1 MRRAQLQSA
10 VEEVLENLRECGLR
24 EALAAMLRA
33 QSREPGAD
41 PTTLAV
47 LEALRAY
54 AIGASRYSPAAKRI
68 AGVVGLDRLEGVDL
82 WARLFVP
89 EGRGALTQ
97 EIFAAVRFVSR
108 HLPRLLAI
116 LSEGPHALVEEV
128 RRGGAEA
135 LPGTGVLTVIV
146 LEPEERYST
155 AQRLITMLQA
165 VEGLYEACAVLT
177 GVSSQGLSVVACDS
191 GDEKSFD
198 LLGAAPAVEAL
209 RALIRSMWDRLVYH
223 RDLPIAHR
231 YRAVVNSLPVLGRIR
246 EMEAEGTF
254 AREQAEKL
262 RRQIGEGAGKFLVSG
277 AIIPDLGDHA
287 YHDPRV
293 LMAPAPKLIGPPL
306 RAADEPPPPRPGASA
321 AAGAA
326 GSLSAQ
332 ERETLRQLLRKVR
345 EQSEPAAPN

>member
-10 VEEVLENLRECGLR
+10 VEEVLENLQACGLR

-41 PTTLAV
+41 PATLAV

-54 AIGASRYSPAAKRI
+54 SIQASRYSAAAKRI

-89 EGRGALTQ
+89 EGRGALGQ
-97 EIFAAVRFVSR
+97 ELFAAVRFVSR

-128 RRGGAEA
+128 RRGGADA
-135 LPGTGVLTVIV
+135 LPGQAVLTVIV

-177 GVSSQGLSVVACDS
+177 GAEARGLSVVACDS

-198 LLGAAPAVEAL
+198 LLGAAPAIEAL
-209 RALIRSMWDRLVYH
+209 REVILSMWDRLVYH
-223 RDLPIAHR
+223 RDLPMAQR
-231 YRAVVNSLPVLGRIR
+231 YRAVVDSLPVLARIR
-246 EMEAEGTF
+246 ALEAEGRF
-254 AREQAEKL
+254 AREQGEKL
-262 RRQIGEGAGKFLVSG
+262 RRQVAEGAGKFLVSG
-277 AIIPDLGDHA
+277 ATIPDLGAHA

-306 RAADEPPPPRPGASA
+306 RAADDAPAASA
-321 AAGAA
+321 GPQ
-326 GSLSAQ
+326 GLSVQ
-332 ERETLRQLLRKVR
+332 EREMLRQLLRKVR
-345 EQSEPAAPN
+345 ESSEPAA